1 MSKIQLIHDLD
12 YAKATADGLVVVDFR
27 MDFCPGCERM
37 DAVLNQLA
45 QKPQNQAVKFVA
57 LSINQDFQ
65 VAEAIGV
72 KSAPTV
78 LLKQNGQIIGHFF
91 GAQAQATV
99 QAALDRAQK
108 PEAAYE

>member
-1 MSKIQLIHDLD
+1 MSKIQLLHDSE
-12 YAKATADGLVVVDFR
+12 YAQATATGLVVVDFR

-37 DAVLNQLA
+37 DTVLSHLA
-45 QKPQNQAVKFVA
+45 ALSQNQTVKFVA

-78 LLKQNGQIIGHFF
+78 LIKQNGQIIGHFF
-91 GAQAQATV
+91 GAQPASRV
-99 QAALDRAQK
+99 QACLDHAQQ
-108 PEAAYE
+108 EAMADA